1 MFCIGK
7 RKNYYTSD
15 IKCLIHGV
23 PEISGQFRYAETD
36 FPSQKDVLVA
46 ATHVDLK
53 IEAITVRVLNL
64 KIKPNI
70 VDKGDVIAT
79 CEPVV
84 DIFAHPREY
93 SEAQLPSIL
102 ENLEYLMKN
111 SEEQ

>member
-1 MFCIGK
+1 MVFSK
-7 RKNYYTSD
+7 FLDNSDMPKLTFLAKSLRK
-15 IKCLIHGV
+15 I
-23 PEISGQFRYAETD
+23 
-36 FPSQKDVLVA
+36 VA

-53 IEAITVRVLNL
+53 IEAIPVRVLNL
-64 KIKPNI
+64 KNKTKI

-93 SEAQLPSIL
+93 SEAHLPSIL
-102 ENLEYLMKN
+102 ENLEILNEN